1 MAKPAKLKTKVV
13 ETAFERMGMKE
24 KLEKLWDIID
34 EIELEEELKISREA
48 CKRGEHDDVFEA
60 MEEIRKEINK

>member
-1 MAKPAKLKTKVV
+1 MATATVAKPAKLKTKVV
-13 ETAFERMGMKE
+13 ETAFERMGMR
-24 KLEKLWDIID
+24 DIIN